1 MATTKIIRLVIKSR
15 TWGFSF
21 KNLGL
26 ISIRD
31 QLPLNNVALK
41 LDCESTNSKFRTS
54 LLKSDLV
61 LGSVSPQHT
70 PHQKSMSQ
78 NCFVYNGS
86 KVSIRADKWGASP
99 SVLFFQFQFIL
110 GHINR
115 HLGGQYFYVGPKRG
129 IQMNFTTHPSL
140 AEEGPFFTQGSIKSR
155 TQIQASLKLDQSS
168 SQIIRCDVRE
178 TPFTYEGTT
187 FQLGLG
193 QESRGKVSS
202 CCILIEASLAFLIN
216 FPPPHRLAL
225 NEWGRPLQV
234 FFPI

>member
-1 MATTKIIRLVIKSR
+1 MFEKRRLPMRVPLFNWLLGQESRGKVSSCCILIEASLAFLINFLPLIASRWYYGAISLRSFTRWWVAFSLLSSEIDTDDIALLRNSKPGFLLYLIVTGENKFEDLATTKIIRLVIKSR

-78 NCFVYNGS
+78 KCFVYNGS
-86 KVSIRADKWGASP
+86 KVSIWA
-99 SVLFFQFQFIL
+99 
-110 GHINR
+110 
-115 HLGGQYFYVGPKRG
+115 
-129 IQMNFTTHPSL
+129 
-140 AEEGPFFTQGSIKSR
+140 
-155 TQIQASLKLDQSS
+155 
-168 SQIIRCDVRE
+168 
-178 TPFTYEGTT
+178 
-187 FQLGLG
+187 
-193 QESRGKVSS
+193 
-202 CCILIEASLAFLIN
+202 
-216 FPPPHRLAL
+216 
-225 NEWGRPLQV
+225 NEWGLPLA
-234 FFPI
+234 FFF